1 MDPTL
6 APQVPGQQAQQG
18 MGMPPGGGLQQAAQN
33 ALLLQ
38 AIKAGGMNGAQPQQ
52 NMAQATGPTPLAGGP
67 MGGGGMSPPPPTP
80 PVDPGS
86 MTGGM
91 GSPTMAPQMPMQG
104 MGQMAGGQT
113 GMPPLLN
120 GMAGAPTGQGT
131 DPITAALF
139 SQIPGGQ

>member
-6 APQVPGQQAQQG
+6 APQAGAAAQPQMPGI
-18 MGMPPGGGLQQAAQN
+18 QQAAQN

-52 NMAQATGPTPLAGGP
+52 NTAQATGPTPLSGGP
-67 MGGGGMSPPPPTP
+67 MGGGGMSPAPPTP

-91 GSPTMAPQMPMQG
+91 GSPQMSGQQG
-104 MGQMAGGQT
+104 MPGLSQIAGGQT

-120 GMAGAPTGQGT
+120 GMAPTGQGT